1 MIKLF
6 NKEFNIST
14 IISIII
20 LVMGILTVGLQGYFY
35 FKHGSQFLSGVT
47 LVGMFN
53 ICLGFY
59 NLYVK

>member
-1 MIKLF
+1 
-6 NKEFNIST
+6 
-14 IISIII
+14 
-20 LVMGILTVGLQGYFY
+20 MGILTVGLQGYFY
-35 FKHGSQFLSGVT
+35 FKHGSQFVSGVT